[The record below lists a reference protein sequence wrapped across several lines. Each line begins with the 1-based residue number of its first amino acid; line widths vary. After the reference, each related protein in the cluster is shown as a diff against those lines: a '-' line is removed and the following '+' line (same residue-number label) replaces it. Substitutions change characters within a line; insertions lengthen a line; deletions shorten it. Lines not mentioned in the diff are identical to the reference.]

1 VAGLNPPG
9 KSESNK
15 KRIQLLVPMCEAF
28 LKLLRLAGIFGV
40 IGRSSEIRLRSTVCF
55 SATAHADLH
64 ARLAATVWR
73 RRERSRCRCEVRIS
87 QSNSNCSCFV
97 SQIPSLVSDS
107 ETAAA
112 IDQIA
117 RAFCRVVF

>member
-1 VAGLNPPG
+1 MSIYRWAKLDDQSGPDRSIELTLALVGRRTDEDPPARLLLPGGPIFAG
-9 KSESNK
+9 
-15 KRIQLLVPMCEAF
+15 R
-28 LKLLRLAGIFGV
+28 
-40 IGRSSEIRLRSTVCF
+40 TVCF

-73 RRERSRCRCEVRIS
+73 RRERSRCRCEVS

-112 IDQIA
+112 IDQ
-117 RAFCRVVF
+117 